1 MRKQREE
8 KIEEKSRRIL
18 STEKDLLKTSRKY
31 VKI

>member
-1 MRKQREE
+1 MRKQWEE

-18 STEKDLLKTSRKY
+18 STEKGLLKTSRKY